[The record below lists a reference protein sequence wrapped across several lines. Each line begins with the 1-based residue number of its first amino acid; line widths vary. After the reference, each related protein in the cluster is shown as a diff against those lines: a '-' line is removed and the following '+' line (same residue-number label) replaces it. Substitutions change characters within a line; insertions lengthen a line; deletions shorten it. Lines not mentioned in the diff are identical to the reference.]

1 MMALVLCICM
11 LAGCGGSSGGS
22 SGGSTGG
29 GESGGSGSKEAISA
43 TVTVWGPQEDQS
55 DDNGKWLQ
63 TQCEAFAKAHPEWT
77 ITFKYGVCSE
87 GDAKTN
93 IGTDPS
99 VGADVYL
106 FANDQIPDL
115 LKTGGLAELGG
126 TNVEN
131 MKANSS
137 ETTVNTVTYNGSVY
151 GFPFT
156 GNTWFMYYD
165 KSVFSDE
172 DIKSLDAMLQKGK
185 VAFPLDNS
193 WYIAAFYVANGCT
206 LFGADGSDADAG
218 FDFSGDKA
226 VAVTNYLVDLV
237 ANPNFSNGDVGTNA
251 DAKAFFSGTWD
262 YQKAVDAYGE
272 NLGIAPAPSITI
284 NGELKQMKAFAGS
297 KAVGVNP
304 ATALYKEH
312 PEVAVALA
320 AYLGGADAQK
330 AHYELRNII
339 PTDNNVK
346 VDDPLAQA
354 QMDTMSVAS
363 IVQPLQANM
372 GNYWTPAE
380 SMGKELVSGTLCHLN
395 QINRGTRTVLTNG
408 MNRVGLYAGFGSAS
422 ADVFQ
427 TESLR
432 IFAAG
437 SNRPPVIYSVGR

>member
-1 MMALVLCICM
+1 MKKLAATMMALVLCICM

-226 VAVTNYLVDLV
+226 
-237 ANPNFSNGDVGTNA
+237 GTNA

-320 AYLGGADAQK
+320 AYLGGTDAQK

-380 SMGKELVSGTLCHLN
+380 SMGKELVSGTVTHDN
-395 QINRGTRTVLTNG
+395 
-408 MNRVGLYAGFGSAS
+408 A
-422 ADVFQ
+422 ADK
-427 TESLR
+427 TESMNTSMNTS
-432 IFAAG
+432 A
-437 SNRPPVIYSVGR
+437 VQ

>member
-1 MMALVLCICM
+1 MKKLMATMMAVVLSVCL

-22 SGGSTGG
+22 SGGNSGSGG
-29 GESGGSGSKEAISA
+29 GEAAAATDSKETADV

-63 TQCEAFAKAHPEWT
+63 TQCEAFAAAHPEWK

-99 VGADVYL
+99 VGADVYM

-115 LKTGGLAELGG
+115 LKTGGLAELG
-126 TNVEN
+126 
-131 MKANSS
+131 
-137 ETTVNTVTYNGSVY
+137 
-151 GFPFT
+151 

-172 DIKSLDAMLQKGK
+172 DIKSLDAMLEKGK

-206 LFGADGSDADAG
+206 LFGENGGDADAG

-226 VAVTNYLVDLV
+226 VAVTNYLVDLI

-262 YQKAVDAYGE
+262 YQKAVDAYGD
-272 NLGIAPAPSITI
+272 NLGIAAPPSINI
-284 NGELKQMKAFAGS
+284 GGEMKQMKSFAGS
-297 KAVGVNP
+297 KAIGVNP

-312 PEVAVALA
+312 PEIAVALA
-320 AYLGGADAQK
+320 AYLGGTDAQK

-339 PTDNNVK
+339 PTDNNIT
-346 VDDPLAQA
+346 VDDPLAKA
-354 QMDTMSVAS
+354 QMDTMSFAS

-380 SMGKELVSGTLCHLN
+380 SMGKELVAGTVTHDNAADKTEAMNTSLN
-395 QINRGTRTVLTNG
+395 T
-408 MNRVGLYAGFGSAS
+408 SA
-422 ADVFQ
+422 VQ
-427 TESLR
+427 
-432 IFAAG
+432 
-437 SNRPPVIYSVGR
+437 

>member
-1 MMALVLCICM
+1 MKKLAATMMALVLCICM

-262 YQKAVDAYGE
+262 YQKAVDAYG
-272 NLGIAPAPSITI
+272 
-284 NGELKQMKAFAGS
+284 
-297 KAVGVNP
+297 NP

-380 SMGKELVSGTLCHLN
+380 SMGKELVSGTVTHDN
-395 QINRGTRTVLTNG
+395 
-408 MNRVGLYAGFGSAS
+408 A
-422 ADVFQ
+422 ADK
-427 TESLR
+427 TESMNTSMNTS
-432 IFAAG
+432 A
-437 SNRPPVIYSVGR
+437 VQ